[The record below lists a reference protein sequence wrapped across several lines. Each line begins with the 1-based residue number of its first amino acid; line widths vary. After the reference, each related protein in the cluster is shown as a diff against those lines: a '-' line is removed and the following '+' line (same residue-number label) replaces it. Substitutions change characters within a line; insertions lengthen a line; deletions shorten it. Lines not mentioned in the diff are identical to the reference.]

1 MLLSRKL
8 PLAAAILTIIS
19 IAVASTAG
27 IIIGS
32 RSLEHAAFGTLS
44 AVADGRRNQIEL
56 YLKNIEDDLITTSE
70 RSDIVDAVKAFTD
83 VWIFVGDKPTEELQK
98 RYIHEN
104 PHPIGEKQNLH
115 TAQKDGYDATH
126 NAFHGKLLDIQQQN
140 KYYDVFLINMK
151 GDIVY
156 TVFKELDFATN
167 LNDGEWANSELGNI
181 YRSVIE
187 ANNPDKIFFKDF
199 KPYGPSNGAYA
210 SFMGKAMVQNGK
222 IVGVLVYQMPTD
234 TIKEI
239 VSNRTSLGE
248 TGETI
253 LMEPDGR
260 FILDSDFTAENDSFK
275 TAITSDLIGSSD
287 HNTISTG
294 YISGYRDMEA
304 AASVT
309 HINFEGVD
317 WVSATIMEKSEAL
330 AGVSSMRNTILIIS
344 LVLFVGAL
352 LISNWFAKTIT
363 RPIDNIV
370 DRMSR
375 LVDGETDFDLS
386 SEMGEDEIGKM
397 AKAVEVFRKSAIEKR
412 KLEASTEEQRELNE
426 RQRAQSEHEK
436 ALEAKKVDNAV
447 ASLAE
452 GLDQLALG
460 DLTAAI
466 DQPFDG
472 ELDALRM
479 NFNKSVSSL
488 RETLQGISSNSN
500 SIDQKAAEMQSAAR
514 ELATRT
520 EKQAYSLQDTSAS
533 VQEIA
538 STTKLA
544 TEKVNEATKIASK
557 AQNNADKSSE
567 IVAKAVAAMDNI
579 ENSSKEISNIITI
592 IDEIAF
598 QTNLLALNAGVEAA
612 RAGEAGAGFAV
623 VASEVRQL
631 AQRST
636 NAAKDIKALINT
648 SSDEVEQGA
657 ELVKAAG
664 EALSEI
670 SHDVAEINNK
680 MSSVVV
686 SANEQLSG
694 VQEVLSSVT
703 EMDQMTQQNAAMS
716 EEASATTNIMTAESK
731 ELTGMIQKFQLD
743 HMSSPNKV
751 SQLKVVNG

>member
-19 IAVASTAG
+19 IAIASTAG
-27 IIIGS
+27 ILIGS

-70 RSDIVDAVKAFTD
+70 RSDVVDAVKAFTD
-83 VWIFVGDKPTEELQK
+83 VWIFVGDKPTEELQR

-115 TAQKDGYDATH
+115 TAKNDGYDATH

-167 LNDGEWANSELGNI
+167 LIDGEWANSELGNI
-181 YRSVIE
+181 YRNVIE
-187 ANNPDKIFFKDF
+187 ANDPDKVFFKDF

-210 SFMGKAMVQNGK
+210 SFMGKAIVQNGK
-222 IVGVLVYQMPTD
+222 INGVLVYQMPTD
-234 TIKEI
+234 VIQEI

-253 LMEPDGR
+253 LMEPDGL
-260 FILDSDFTAENDSFK
+260 FILDSNFTAEDDSFK
-275 TAITSDLIGSSD
+275 TTITTDLIGSSNHD
-287 HNTISTG
+287 IISTG
-294 YISGYRDMEA
+294 YITGYRDIEA

-317 WVSATIMEKSEAL
+317 WALATIMKKDEAL

-344 LVLFVGAL
+344 VILFVGAL

-370 DRMSR
+370 DRMSS

-397 AKAVEVFRKSAIEKR
+397 AKAVEVFRQSAIEKR
-412 KLEASTEEQRELNE
+412 KLEASTEEQRALNE
-426 RQRAQSEHEK
+426 KQRAEGEQEK
-436 ALEAKKVDNAV
+436 ALEAKKIENAV
-447 ASLAE
+447 SSLAE
-452 GLDQLALG
+452 GLDKLALG
-460 DLTAAI
+460 DLTATI
-466 DQPFDG
+466 HEPFDA
-472 ELDALRM
+472 ELDTLRM
-479 NFNKSVSSL
+479 NFNQSVSSL
-488 RETLQGISSNSN
+488 RETLLGISSNS
-500 SIDQKAAEMQSAAR
+500 SSMDEKAAEMQSAAR
-514 ELATRT
+514 ELAART
-520 EKQAYSLQDTSAS
+520 EKQAYSLQETSAS

-544 TEKVNEATKIASK
+544 TDKVNEATHIASK

-567 IVAKAVAAMDNI
+567 IVSKAVAAMDNI
-579 ENSSKEISNIITI
+579 ENSSKEISNIISI

-670 SHDVAEINNK
+670 STDVAEINDK

-686 SANEQLSG
+686 AANEQLSG

-703 EMDQMTQQNAAMS
+703 QMDQMTQQNAAMS
-716 EEASATTNIMTAESK
+716 EEASATTNIMTAESR
-731 ELTGMIQKFQLD
+731 ELLNMVQKFQLGRGENS
-743 HMSSPNKV
+743 HSS
-751 SQLKVVNG
+751 SQLQVVNG